1 MAGTNKGVRLS
12 KAAREV
18 NLGVDSVVAHLK
30 KKGFNVQASPNTKIT
45 SEMYQLLL
53 RDFQINIALKEKAD
67 GISFRNKKE
76 EIAVKK
82 NALTPA
88 ILKDTAEKANA
99 KVTEKNTKAVKKPTV
114 KIETEQKQPLKEK
127 ALPIS
132 KPKITPP
139 SVETPKKEEAITKPT
154 IEKVEPKPIPKLEKT
169 VAMVHTQLAE
179 ALNF

>member
-99 KVTEKNTKAVKKPTV
+99 KVTEKNTKATNNN
-114 KIETEQKQPLKEK
+114 
-127 ALPIS
+127 
-132 KPKITPP
+132 
-139 SVETPKKEEAITKPT
+139 
-154 IEKVEPKPIPKLEKT
+154 
-169 VAMVHTQLAE
+169 LANMSGS
-179 ALNF
+179 LV